1 MKVVAVIPAR
11 YSSTRFPAKVV
22 FPIAGKPMV
31 QWVYERARKAERVD
45 QVIVATDD
53 ERVAAAVAAFGGQ
66 AMMTS
71 PDHGSGTERCAE
83 VAGKIDADVI
93 VNVQGDEPLIH
104 PESLNL
110 VVEPLLIEEQ
120 VAMASLMHPLAS
132 YQSYLSP
139 NVVKVVRDHQDNAI
153 YFSRAPIPCYRE
165 GQALLERWEREGR
178 RPPELL
184 PAPMKH
190 LGVYAFR
197 SSFLQAMVC
206 MPRSELED
214 AEILE
219 QLRVLA
225 WGFKIRMMTT
235 PHDSIG
241 VDVLADAK
249 TVEAIIREQGE

>member
-1 MKVVAVIPAR
+1 MKVVAIIPAR

-31 QWVYERARKAERVD
+31 QRVYERVQKAERVD

-71 PDHGSGTERCAE
+71 SDHGSGSERCAE
-83 VAGKIDADVI
+83 VAGKIDADFVI
-93 VNVQGDEPLIH
+93 NVQGDEPLIH

-110 VVEPLLIEEQ
+110 VVEPLLFDEK
-120 VAMASLMHPLAS
+120 VSMASLMHPLAS
-132 YQSYLSP
+132 YQSYRSP
-139 NVVKVVRDHQDNAI
+139 NVVKVVRDDQDNAI
-153 YFSRAPIPCYRE
+153 YFSRAPIPFYRE

-178 RPPELL
+178 RPPELV
-184 PAPMKH
+184 PTPMKH

-197 SSFLQAMVC
+197 SGFLQAIVR
-206 MPRSELED
+206 MPRQELED
-214 AEILE
+214 AELLE

-225 WGFKIRMMTT
+225 WGFKIRMVLT

-241 VDVLADAK
+241 VDIPADAEA
-249 TVEAIIREQGE
+249 VEAIIREQGE